1 MLASKHFKTVR
12 GATDDWFDPILNA
25 DTELFVDPFL
35 IFKDTNEFWRGAHDR
50 IIGHFNRAFQLIAE
64 GNRDPK
70 TLSYTKALDLLIFT
84 EPKEL
89 CLGYTSKGTA
99 GLGSGREY
107 ARRIAAAIVGAI
119 VRGIAHPRH
128 FEELGILNE
137 GIGSDRISDATCT
150 ILKYKLV
157 EYTQEIANRHGIP
170 LAEHRLYAARF
181 DEQRQRWETPVVTLP
196 SNPHTGGPLL
206 LVPERF
212 LRDLPTLN
220 ADDWWTYY
228 ENEQLRTDLNY
239 EILRH
244 VDKAT
249 IVAKARAHPDLVRK
263 WTLDRE
269 GKAAA
274 PYDLAK
280 DPKGAWQWD
289 QATQQFASTNPLQ
302 LPPAQSAKDFAEV
315 IALVVRQFRLFV
327 EEQGGWELLWDSSGK
342 DKPEHA
348 AQLLFRGIAQHY
360 CKANNISLD
369 PEVNL
374 GRGPVDFK
382 FSSGYSHRAHLEI
395 KKLHNGRFWN
405 GLEAQLPS
413 YMKSDEVSDG
423 WFIAVRYR
431 SNKSA
436 QNRVKELARR
446 VAKLATAKH
455 LSLRYGVI
463 DARPK
468 ESASK
473 L

>member
-1 MLASKHFKTVR
+1 MLASKYFNILR
-12 GATDDWFDPILNA
+12 DATDDWFDPILNA

-35 IFKDTNEFWRGAHDR
+35 IFKDTSEFWQGAHDG

-64 GNRDPK
+64 GNRDPR
-70 TLSYTKALDLLIFT
+70 TLSYRKALDLLMFT

-89 CLGYTSKGTA
+89 CLGYTHKGIA

-107 ARRIAAAIVGAI
+107 AKQIAVAISDAI
-119 VRGIAHPRH
+119 LRGIAHPRH

-137 GIGSDRISDATCT
+137 GIGSDRISDTTCT
-150 ILKYKLV
+150 ILKHKLV
-157 EYTQEIANRHGIP
+157 EYTQQIANRHRLP

-181 DEQRQRWETPVVTLP
+181 DEQRQRWETPMVLLP
-196 SNPHTGGPLL
+196 SNPLAGGPLL
-206 LVPERF
+206 FTPERF

-220 ADDWWTYY
+220 AVEWWTYY

-239 EILRH
+239 EILKH

-249 IVAKARAHPDLVRK
+249 IVAKARAHPDLVRQ
-263 WTLDRE
+263 WTLHKEEKD
-269 GKAAA
+269 AA

-289 QATQQFASTNPLQ
+289 QATQRFASTNPLQ
-302 LPPAQSAKDFAEV
+302 LLSAQSAEDFAEV
-315 IALVVRQFRLFV
+315 IELVVKQFRLFV

-395 KKLHNGRFWN
+395 KKLHNGKFWN
-405 GLEAQLPS
+405 GLEKQLLS
-413 YMKSDEVSDG
+413 YMKSDEVADG

-436 QNRVKELARR
+436 QNRIQELNRR
-446 VAKLATAKH
+446 VAKLATAEQ
-455 LSLRYGVI
+455 LNLRYGVI

>member
-1 MLASKHFKTVR
+1 
-12 GATDDWFDPILNA
+12 
-25 DTELFVDPFL
+25 
-35 IFKDTNEFWRGAHDR
+35 
-50 IIGHFNRAFQLIAE
+50 
-64 GNRDPK
+64 
-70 TLSYTKALDLLIFT
+70 LLIFT

-89 CLGYTSKGTA
+89 CLGYTSKGID
-99 GLGSGREY
+99 GLGGGRGY
-107 ARRIAAAIVGAI
+107 ALRIAAAIAEAI
-119 VRGIAHPRH
+119 HRGMAHPQH
-128 FEELGILNE
+128 FEELGILNK

-150 ILKYKLV
+150 ILKHKLV
-157 EYTQEIANRHGIP
+157 EYTQQIANRHGLP
-170 LAEHRLYAARF
+170 LADHRLYAAKF
-181 DEQRQRWETPVVTLP
+181 DEQRQRWETPVVSLP
-196 SNPHTGGPLL
+196 ANPNTGGPVLF
-206 LVPERF
+206 VPERF

-249 IVAKARAHPDLVRK
+249 IVAKAREHPELVRQ

-269 GKAAA
+269 RKPAA
-274 PYDLAK
+274 PYDLVN
-280 DPKGAWQWD
+280 DPIGAWRWD
-289 QATQQFASTNPLQ
+289 EATQQFASTNPLQ
-302 LPPAQSAKDFAEV
+302 LLPAQSARDFAEV
-315 IALVVRQFRLFV
+315 IVLVIRQFRLFV

-348 AQLLFRGIAQHY
+348 VQLLFRGIAQHY

-382 FSSGYSHRAHLEI
+382 FSTGYSHRAHLEI
-395 KKLHNGRFWN
+395 KKLHNGKFWN
-405 GLEAQLPS
+405 GLEEQLPS
-413 YMKSDEVSDG
+413 YMKSDEVSMG
-423 WFIAVRYR
+423 WFLAVLYR
-431 SNKSA
+431 DNKA
-436 QNRVKELARR
+436 AKERIKELDRR
-446 VAKLATAKH
+446 VAKLAETKH
-455 LSLRYGVI
+455 LDLRYGVI

>member
-1 MLASKHFKTVR
+1 MLASKHFEIER
-12 GATDDWFDPILNA
+12 NATDDWFDPILNA

-35 IFKDTNEFWRGAHDR
+35 IFKDRNEFWQGSHDR
-50 IIGHFNRAFQLIAE
+50 IIGHFNRAFQLIAD
-64 GNRDPK
+64 GNRDPQ
-70 TLSYTKALDLLIFT
+70 TLSYRKALDLLIFT
-84 EPKEL
+84 EPREL
-89 CLGYTSKGTA
+89 CLGYTSKGTD
-99 GLGSGREY
+99 GLGSGRGY
-107 ARRIAAAIVGAI
+107 ARKIAAAIVDAI
-119 VRGIAHPRH
+119 VRGIDHPRH

-150 ILKYKLV
+150 ILKYRLV
-157 EYTQEIANRHGIP
+157 EYTQEIANKHRIP
-170 LAEHRLYAARF
+170 LSDHRLYAAKF
-181 DEQRQRWETPVVTLP
+181 DEERQRWETPVVSLP
-196 SNPHTGGPLL
+196 TNPNTGGPLL
-206 LVPERF
+206 FVPERF

-228 ENEQLRTDLNY
+228 QNEQLRTDLNY

-249 IVAKARAHPDLVRK
+249 IVAKARDHPELVRK

-269 GKAAA
+269 EKPAA
-274 PYDLAK
+274 PYDLIK

-302 LPPAQSAKDFAEV
+302 LQPAQSALDFAEV
-315 IALVVRQFRLFV
+315 IELVVRQFRLFV

-369 PEVNL
+369 AEVNL

-382 FSSGYSHRAHLEI
+382 FSTGYSHRAHLEI
-395 KKLHNGRFWN
+395 KKLHNGKFWN

-413 YMKSDEVSDG
+413 YMKSDEVSEG
-423 WFIAVRYR
+423 WFLAVRYR
-431 SNKSA
+431 SNRSA
-436 QNRVKELARR
+436 QDRIKELPGR
-446 VAKLATAKH
+446 VARLAAAKH
-455 LSLRYGVI
+455 LNLRYGVI